1 MALHTHP
8 YIKKIAA
15 SAYPSRDKEQKHLKF
30 QAGLTLIELMIGLAV
45 GLLVVAVATVSLL
58 GSRSVTGAVSDI
70 SGIQQQAAYV
80 MRTFGTQLRQA
91 GSLYLDLGLD
101 ADGEGEIT
109 SATAFQL
116 RGNGEQAI
124 TEDRT
129 KTPIE
134 YTIQYTGYEEPTFAD
149 AGPISRNCVGTPGAG
164 KISEGA
170 TVTIGSIF
178 TLRDTVLRCNGE
190 VIYYSPTKKTEETNH
205 QPIAENVAN
214 FQVRYLLQSNDAA
227 NPTTLYANADDVN
240 NNWNQVQGVEVC
252 LVLFGTERIDMP
264 TDDPD
269 LTSYTDCTKTKV
281 DMTTLTAPRTNRMH
295 YVFRNVFQ
303 LRSQGLI

>member
-1 MALHTHP
+1 MALHTHR

-15 SAYPSRDKEQKHLKF
+15 SAYPARDKEQKHLKF

-101 ADGEGEIT
+101 ADGDGEIT

-116 RGNGEQAI
+116 RGSTDTAIAENNGSV
-124 TEDRT
+124 
-129 KTPIE
+129 
-134 YTIQYTGYEEPTFAD
+134 TIRFTGYEEPTFAN
-149 AGPISRNCVGTPGAG
+149 AGPISRNCLGAPGSIPAGTTAS
-164 KISEGA
+164 IE
-170 TVTIGSIF
+170 SIF
-178 TLRDTVLRCNGE
+178 TLNGTDLRCND
-190 VIYYSPTKKTEETNH
+190 
-205 QPIAENVAN
+205 QPIAQNVAA
-214 FQVRYLLQSNDAA
+214 FQVRYLLQGTDQDD
-227 NPTTLYANADDVN
+227 PTMLYTNRAGVAD
-240 NNWNQVQGVEVC
+240 WNRVQGVEVC
-252 LVLFGTERIDMP
+252 LVLFGTERIDLP
-264 TDDPD
+264 EGA
-269 LTSYTDCTKTKV
+269 SYTGCDGSTAV
-281 DMTTLTAPRTNRMH
+281 NITTLAAPRTNRMH

>member
-1 MALHTHP
+1 MALHTHY

-15 SAYPSRDKEQKHLKF
+15 SAYPARDKEQKHLKF

-116 RGNGEQAI
+116 RGSTDTAIAENNGSV
-124 TEDRT
+124 
-129 KTPIE
+129 
-134 YTIQYTGYEEPTFAD
+134 TIRFTGYEEPTFAN
-149 AGPISRNCVGTPGAG
+149 AGPISRNCLGAPGSIPAGTTAS
-164 KISEGA
+164 IE
-170 TVTIGSIF
+170 SIF
-178 TLRDTVLRCNGE
+178 TLNGTDLRCND
-190 VIYYSPTKKTEETNH
+190 
-205 QPIAENVAN
+205 QPIAQNVAA
-214 FQVRYLLQSNDAA
+214 FQVRYLLQGTDQDD
-227 NPTTLYANADDVN
+227 PTMLYTNREGVAD
-240 NNWNQVQGVEVC
+240 WNRVQGVEVC
-252 LVLFGTERIDMP
+252 LVLFGTERIDLP
-264 TDDPD
+264 EGA
-269 LTSYTDCTKTKV
+269 SYTGCDGSTAV
-281 DMTTLTAPRTNRMH
+281 NITTLAAPRTNRMH

>member
-1 MALHTHP
+1 MALHTHH

-15 SAYPSRDKEQKHLKF
+15 SAYPARDKEQKNFKF

-116 RGNGEQAI
+116 RGNSEQAI
-124 TEDRT
+124 TEDAEETPT
-129 KTPIE
+129 KYIV
-134 YTIQYTGYEEPTFAD
+134 QYTGYEEPTFAN
-149 AGPISRNCVGTPGAG
+149 AGPISRNCLGAPGSIPAGTTAS
-164 KISEGA
+164 IE
-170 TVTIGSIF
+170 SIF
-178 TLRDTVLRCNGE
+178 TLNGTDLRCND
-190 VIYYSPTKKTEETNH
+190 
-205 QPIAENVAN
+205 QPIAQNVAA
-214 FQVRYLLQSNDAA
+214 FQVRYLLQGTDQDD
-227 NPTTLYANADDVN
+227 PTMLYTNSAGVAD
-240 NNWNQVQGVEVC
+240 WNRVQGVEVC
-252 LVLFGTERIDMP
+252 LVLFGTERIDVP
-264 TDDPD
+264 AGGA
-269 LTSYTDCTKTKV
+269 SYTGCDGSTAV
-281 DMTTLTAPRTNRMH
+281 NITTLAAPRTNRMH

>member
-1 MALHTHP
+1 MALHTHR

-15 SAYPSRDKEQKHLKF
+15 SAYPARDKEQKHLKF

-101 ADGEGEIT
+101 ADGKGEIT

-116 RGNGEQAI
+116 RGSTDTAIAENNGSV
-124 TEDRT
+124 
-129 KTPIE
+129 
-134 YTIQYTGYEEPTFAD
+134 TIRFTGYEEPTFAN
-149 AGPISRNCVGTPGAG
+149 AGPISRNCLGAPGSIPAGTTAS
-164 KISEGA
+164 IE
-170 TVTIGSIF
+170 SIF
-178 TLRDTVLRCNGE
+178 TLNGTDLRCND
-190 VIYYSPTKKTEETNH
+190 
-205 QPIAENVAN
+205 QPIAQNVAA
-214 FQVRYLLQSNDAA
+214 FQVRYLLQGTDQDD
-227 NPTTLYANADDVN
+227 PTMLYTNSAGVAD
-240 NNWNQVQGVEVC
+240 WNRVQGVEVC
-252 LVLFGTERIDMP
+252 LVLFGTERIDLP
-264 TDDPD
+264 EGA
-269 LTSYTDCTKTKV
+269 SYTGCDGSTAV
-281 DMTTLTAPRTNRMH
+281 NITTLAAPRTNRMH

>member
-1 MALHTHP
+1 MALHTHH
-8 YIKKIAA
+8 YIKKIAL
-15 SAYPSRDKEQKHLKF
+15 SAYPARDKEQKHLKF

-116 RGNGEQAI
+116 RGSTDTAIAENNGSV
-124 TEDRT
+124 
-129 KTPIE
+129 
-134 YTIQYTGYEEPTFAD
+134 TIRFTGYEEPTFAN
-149 AGPISRNCVGTPGAG
+149 AGPISRNCLGAPGSIPAGTTAS
-164 KISEGA
+164 IE
-170 TVTIGSIF
+170 SIF
-178 TLRDTVLRCNGE
+178 TLNGTDLRCND
-190 VIYYSPTKKTEETNH
+190 
-205 QPIAENVAN
+205 QPIAQNVAA
-214 FQVRYLLQSNDAA
+214 FQVRYLLQGTDQDD
-227 NPTTLYANADDVN
+227 PTMLYTNSAGVAD
-240 NNWNQVQGVEVC
+240 WNRVQGVEVC
-252 LVLFGTERIDMP
+252 LVLFGTERIDLP
-264 TDDPD
+264 EGA
-269 LTSYTDCTKTKV
+269 SYTGCDGSTAV
-281 DMTTLTAPRTNRMH
+281 NITTLAAPRTNRMH

>member
-1 MALHTHP
+1 MALHTHH

-15 SAYPSRDKEQKHLKF
+15 SAYPARDKEQKHLKF

-101 ADGEGEIT
+101 ADGKGEIT

-116 RGNGEQAI
+116 RGSTDTAIAENNGSV
-124 TEDRT
+124 
-129 KTPIE
+129 
-134 YTIQYTGYEEPTFAD
+134 TIRFTGYEEPTFAN
-149 AGPISRNCVGTPGAG
+149 AGPISRNCLGAPGSIPAGTTAS
-164 KISEGA
+164 IE
-170 TVTIGSIF
+170 SIF
-178 TLRDTVLRCNGE
+178 TLNGTDLRCND
-190 VIYYSPTKKTEETNH
+190 
-205 QPIAENVAN
+205 QPIAQNVAA
-214 FQVRYLLQSNDAA
+214 FQVRYLLQGTDQDD
-227 NPTTLYANADDVN
+227 PTMLYTNSAGVAD
-240 NNWNQVQGVEVC
+240 WNRVQGVEVC
-252 LVLFGTERIDMP
+252 LVLFGTERIDVP
-264 TDDPD
+264 AGGA
-269 LTSYTDCTKTKV
+269 SYTGCDENDV
-281 DMTTLTAPRTNRMH
+281 DITTLAAPRTNRMH

>member
-1 MALHTHP
+1 MALHTHHH
-8 YIKKIAA
+8 IKKIAL
-15 SAYPSRDKEQKHLKF
+15 SAYPARDKEQKHLKF

-116 RGNGEQAI
+116 RGSTDTAIAENNGSV
-124 TEDRT
+124 
-129 KTPIE
+129 
-134 YTIQYTGYEEPTFAD
+134 TIRFTGYEEPTFAN
-149 AGPISRNCVGTPGAG
+149 AGPISRNCLGAPGSIPAGTTAS
-164 KISEGA
+164 IE
-170 TVTIGSIF
+170 SIF
-178 TLRDTVLRCNGE
+178 TLNGTDLRCND
-190 VIYYSPTKKTEETNH
+190 
-205 QPIAENVAN
+205 QPIAQNVAA
-214 FQVRYLLQSNDAA
+214 FQVRYLLQGTDQDD
-227 NPTTLYANADDVN
+227 PTMLYTNSAGVAD
-240 NNWNQVQGVEVC
+240 WNRVQGVEVC
-252 LVLFGTERIDMP
+252 LVLFGTERIDLP
-264 TDDPD
+264 EGA
-269 LTSYTDCTKTKV
+269 SYTGCDGSTAV
-281 DMTTLTAPRTNRMH
+281 NITTLAAPRTNRMH

>member
-1 MALHTHP
+1 MALHTHHK
-8 YIKKIAA
+8 IKKIAL
-15 SAYPSRDKEQKHLKF
+15 SAYPARDKEQKHLKF

-70 SGIQQQAAYV
+70 SGIQQQAAYA

-116 RGNGEQAI
+116 RGSTDTAIAENNGSV
-124 TEDRT
+124 
-129 KTPIE
+129 
-134 YTIQYTGYEEPTFAD
+134 TIRFTGYEEPTFAN
-149 AGPISRNCVGTPGAG
+149 AGPISRNCLGAPGSIPAGTTAS
-164 KISEGA
+164 IE
-170 TVTIGSIF
+170 SIF
-178 TLRDTVLRCNGE
+178 TLNGTDLRCND
-190 VIYYSPTKKTEETNH
+190 
-205 QPIAENVAN
+205 QPIAQNVAA
-214 FQVRYLLQSNDAA
+214 FQVRYLLQGTDQDD
-227 NPTTLYANADDVN
+227 PTMLYTNSAGVAD
-240 NNWNQVQGVEVC
+240 WNRVQGVEVC
-252 LVLFGTERIDMP
+252 LVLFGTERIDLP
-264 TDDPD
+264 AGA
-269 LTSYTDCTKTKV
+269 SYTGCDGSTAV
-281 DMTTLTAPRTNRMH
+281 NITTLAAPRTNRMH

>member
-1 MALHTHP
+1 MVLHTHH

-15 SAYPSRDKEQKHLKF
+15 SAYPARDKEQKHLKF

-101 ADGEGEIT
+101 ADGTGDID
-109 SATAFQL
+109 SATTFQL
-116 RGNGEQAI
+116 RSSTEQAI
-124 TEDRT
+124 TENEDGAVTVRF
-129 KTPIE
+129 
-134 YTIQYTGYEEPTFAD
+134 TGYEEPTFAD
-149 AGPISRNCVGTPGAG
+149 NGPIARNCLGAPGDIPAGTT
-164 KISEGA
+164 E
-170 TVTIGSIF
+170 TIESIF
-178 TLRDTVLRCNGE
+178 TLKGDDYELHCGGNSATA
-190 VIYYSPTKKTEETNH
+190 
-205 QPIAENVAN
+205 QPIASKVAQ
-214 FQVRYLLQSNDAA
+214 FQVRYLVQSEKA

-269 LTSYTDCTKTKV
+269 LTSYTDCTNTKV
-281 DMTTLTAPRTNRMH
+281 DMTTLTGDRTNRMH

>member
-1 MALHTHP
+1 MALHTHH

-101 ADGEGEIT
+101 ADGDGEIT

-116 RGNGEQAI
+116 RGSTDTAIAENNGSV
-124 TEDRT
+124 
-129 KTPIE
+129 
-134 YTIQYTGYEEPTFAD
+134 TIRFTGYEEPTFAN
-149 AGPISRNCVGTPGAG
+149 AGPISRNCLGAPGSIPAGTTTS
-164 KISEGA
+164 IE
-170 TVTIGSIF
+170 SIF
-178 TLRDTVLRCNGE
+178 TLNGTDLRCND
-190 VIYYSPTKKTEETNH
+190 
-205 QPIAENVAN
+205 QPIAQNVAA
-214 FQVRYLLQSNDAA
+214 FQVRYLLQGTDQDD
-227 NPTTLYANADDVN
+227 PTMLYTNSAGVAD
-240 NNWNQVQGVEVC
+240 WNRVQGVEVC
-252 LVLFGTERIDMP
+252 LVLFGTERIDLP
-264 TDDPD
+264 EGA
-269 LTSYTDCTKTKV
+269 SYTGCDGSTAV
-281 DMTTLTAPRTNRMH
+281 NITTLAAPRTNRMH

>member
-1 MALHTHP
+1 MALHTHH

-15 SAYPSRDKEQKHLKF
+15 SAYPARDKEQKHFKF

-101 ADGEGEIT
+101 ADGKGEIT

-116 RGNGEQAI
+116 RGSTDTAIAENNGSV
-124 TEDRT
+124 
-129 KTPIE
+129 
-134 YTIQYTGYEEPTFAD
+134 TIRFTGYEEPTFAN
-149 AGPISRNCVGTPGAG
+149 AGPISRNCLGAPGSIPAGTTTS
-164 KISEGA
+164 IE
-170 TVTIGSIF
+170 SIF
-178 TLRDTVLRCNGE
+178 TLNGTDLRCND
-190 VIYYSPTKKTEETNH
+190 
-205 QPIAENVAN
+205 QPIAQNVAA
-214 FQVRYLLQSNDAA
+214 FQVRYLLQGTDQDD
-227 NPTTLYANADDVN
+227 PTMLYTNSAGVAD
-240 NNWNQVQGVEVC
+240 WNRVQGVEVC
-252 LVLFGTERIDMP
+252 LVLFGTERIDLP
-264 TDDPD
+264 EGA
-269 LTSYTDCTKTKV
+269 SYTGCDGSTAV
-281 DMTTLTAPRTNRMH
+281 NITTLAAPRTNRMH

>member
-1 MALHTHP
+1 MALHTHH

-15 SAYPSRDKEQKHLKF
+15 SAYPARDKEQKHLKF

-101 ADGEGEIT
+101 ADGKGEIT

-116 RGNGEQAI
+116 RGSTDTAIAENNGSV
-124 TEDRT
+124 
-129 KTPIE
+129 
-134 YTIQYTGYEEPTFAD
+134 TIRFTGYEEPTFAN
-149 AGPISRNCVGTPGAG
+149 AGPISRNCLGAPGSIPAGTTAS
-164 KISEGA
+164 IE
-170 TVTIGSIF
+170 SIF
-178 TLRDTVLRCNGE
+178 TLNGTDLRCND
-190 VIYYSPTKKTEETNH
+190 
-205 QPIAENVAN
+205 QPIAQNVAA
-214 FQVRYLLQSNDAA
+214 FQVRYLLQGTDQDD
-227 NPTTLYANADDVN
+227 PTMLYTNSAGVAD
-240 NNWNQVQGVEVC
+240 WNRVQGVEVC
-252 LVLFGTERIDMP
+252 LVLFGTERIDLP
-264 TDDPD
+264 EGA
-269 LTSYTDCTKTKV
+269 SYTGCDGNAV
-281 DMTTLTAPRTNRMH
+281 DITALTGNRTNRMH

>member
-15 SAYPSRDKEQKHLKF
+15 SAYPARDKEQKHLKF

-116 RGNGEQAI
+116 RGNNEQAI
-124 TEDRT
+124 NEDEGT
-129 KTPIE
+129 GAV
-134 YTIQYTGYEEPTFAD
+134 TIRFTGYEEPTFAN
-149 AGPISRNCVGTPGAG
+149 AGPISRNCLGAPGSIPAGTTAS
-164 KISEGA
+164 IE
-170 TVTIGSIF
+170 SIF
-178 TLRDTVLRCNGE
+178 TLNGTDLRCND
-190 VIYYSPTKKTEETNH
+190 
-205 QPIAENVAN
+205 QPIAQNVAT

-227 NPTTLYANADDVN
+227 NPTMQYTNAAGVGR
-240 NNWNQVQGVEVC
+240 NWNRVQGVEVC
-252 LVLFGTERIDMP
+252 LVLFGTERIDLP
-264 TDDPD
+264 EGA
-269 LTSYTDCTKTKV
+269 SYTGCDGNDV
-281 DMTTLTAPRTNRMH
+281 DITALTGDRTNRMH

>member
-15 SAYPSRDKEQKHLKF
+15 SAYPARDKEQKHLKF

-101 ADGEGEIT
+101 ADGDGEIT

-116 RGNGEQAI
+116 RGSTDTAIAENNGSV
-124 TEDRT
+124 
-129 KTPIE
+129 
-134 YTIQYTGYEEPTFAD
+134 TIRFTGYEEPTFAN
-149 AGPISRNCVGTPGAG
+149 AGPISRNCLGAPGSIPAGTTAS
-164 KISEGA
+164 IE
-170 TVTIGSIF
+170 SIF
-178 TLRDTVLRCNGE
+178 TLNGTDLRCND
-190 VIYYSPTKKTEETNH
+190 
-205 QPIAENVAN
+205 QPIAQNVAA
-214 FQVRYLLQSNDAA
+214 FQVRYLLQGTDQDD
-227 NPTTLYANADDVN
+227 PTMLYTNSAGVAD
-240 NNWNQVQGVEVC
+240 WNRVQGVEVC
-252 LVLFGTERIDMP
+252 LVLFGTERIDLP
-264 TDDPD
+264 EGA
-269 LTSYTDCTKTKV
+269 SYTGCDGSTAV
-281 DMTTLTAPRTNRMH
+281 NITTLAAPRTNRMH

>member
-1 MALHTHP
+1 MALHTHQK
-8 YIKKIAA
+8 IKKIAL
-15 SAYPSRDKEQKHLKF
+15 SAYPARDKEQKHLKF

-116 RGNGEQAI
+116 RGNSEQAI
-124 TEDRT
+124 TEAEGT
-129 KTPIE
+129 GAI
-134 YTIQYTGYEEPTFAD
+134 TIQYTGYEEPTFAN
-149 AGPISRNCVGTPGAG
+149 AGPISRNCLGAPGSIPAGTTAS
-164 KISEGA
+164 IE
-170 TVTIGSIF
+170 SIF
-178 TLRDTVLRCNGE
+178 TLNGTDLRCND
-190 VIYYSPTKKTEETNH
+190 
-205 QPIAENVAN
+205 QPIAQNVAA
-214 FQVRYLLQSNDAA
+214 FEVRYLLQGTDQDD
-227 NPTTLYANADDVN
+227 PTMLYTNREGVAD
-240 NNWNQVQGVEVC
+240 WNQVQGVEVC
-252 LVLFGTERIDMP
+252 LVLFGTERIDLP
-264 TDDPD
+264 EGA
-269 LTSYTDCTKTKV
+269 SYTGCDGSTAV
-281 DMTTLTAPRTNRMH
+281 NITTLAAPRTNRMH

>member
-1 MALHTHP
+1 MALHTHH

-15 SAYPSRDKEQKHLKF
+15 SAYPARDKEQKHLKF

-116 RGNGEQAI
+116 RGNSEQAI
-124 TEDRT
+124 TEAEGT
-129 KTPIE
+129 GAI
-134 YTIQYTGYEEPTFAD
+134 TIQYTGYEEPTFAN
-149 AGPISRNCVGTPGAG
+149 AGPISRNCLGAPGSIPAGTTAS
-164 KISEGA
+164 IE
-170 TVTIGSIF
+170 SIF
-178 TLRDTVLRCNGE
+178 TLNGTDLRCND
-190 VIYYSPTKKTEETNH
+190 
-205 QPIAENVAN
+205 QPIAQNVAA
-214 FQVRYLLQSNDAA
+214 FQVRYLLQGTDQDD
-227 NPTTLYANADDVN
+227 PTMLYTNREGVAD
-240 NNWNQVQGVEVC
+240 WNQVQGVEVC
-252 LVLFGTERIDMP
+252 LVLFGTERIDLP
-264 TDDPD
+264 EGA
-269 LTSYTDCTKTKV
+269 SYTGCDGSTAV
-281 DMTTLTAPRTNRMH
+281 NITTLAAPRTNRMH

>member
-1 MALHTHP
+1 MALHTHR

-15 SAYPSRDKEQKHLKF
+15 SAYPAREKEQKHLKF

-116 RGNGEQAI
+116 RGSTDTAIAENNGSV
-124 TEDRT
+124 
-129 KTPIE
+129 
-134 YTIQYTGYEEPTFAD
+134 TIRFTGYEEPTFAN
-149 AGPISRNCVGTPGAG
+149 AGPISRNCLGAPGSIPAGTTAS
-164 KISEGA
+164 IE
-170 TVTIGSIF
+170 SIF
-178 TLRDTVLRCNGE
+178 TLNDTDLRCND
-190 VIYYSPTKKTEETNH
+190 
-205 QPIAENVAN
+205 QPIAQNVAA
-214 FQVRYLLQSNDAA
+214 FQVRYLLQGTDQDD
-227 NPTTLYANADDVN
+227 PTMLYTNSAGVAD
-240 NNWNQVQGVEVC
+240 WNRVQGVEVC
-252 LVLFGTERIDMP
+252 LVLFGTERIDVP
-264 TDDPD
+264 AGGA
-269 LTSYTDCTKTKV
+269 SYTGCDGNDV
-281 DMTTLTAPRTNRMH
+281 DITTLEGKRTNRMH

>member
-1 MALHTHP
+1 MTMHSTLHLS
-8 YIKKIAA
+8 KKIATP
-15 SAYPSRDKEQKHLKF
+15 AYPAREKHQKSLKT
-30 QAGLTLIELMIGLAV
+30 QLGLTLMELMIGLAI
-45 GLLVVAVATVSLL
+45 GLLVVAVATAALM
-58 GSRSVTGAVSDI
+58 GTRSVTGTVSDI

-101 ADGEGEIT
+101 ADGTGDID
-109 SATAFQL
+109 SATTFQL
-116 RGNGEQAI
+116 RSSTEQAI
-124 TEDRT
+124 TENEDGAVTVRF
-129 KTPIE
+129 
-134 YTIQYTGYEEPTFAD
+134 TGYEEPTFAD
-149 AGPISRNCVGTPGAG
+149 NGPIARNCLGAPGDIPAGTT
-164 KISEGA
+164 E
-170 TVTIGSIF
+170 TIESIF
-178 TLRDTVLRCNGE
+178 TLKGDDYELHCGGNSATA
-190 VIYYSPTKKTEETNH
+190 
-205 QPIAENVAN
+205 QPIASKVAQ
-214 FQVRYLLQSNDAA
+214 FQVRYLVQSEKA

-269 LTSYTDCTKTKV
+269 LTSYTDCDGTRV
-281 DMTTLTAPRTNRMH
+281 DMTALTGNRTNRMH

>member
-1 MALHTHP
+1 MALHTHHH
-8 YIKKIAA
+8 IKKIAL
-15 SAYPSRDKEQKHLKF
+15 SAYPARDKEQKHLKF

-116 RGNGEQAI
+116 RGNSEQAI
-124 TEDRT
+124 TEAEGT
-129 KTPIE
+129 GTI
-134 YTIQYTGYEEPTFAD
+134 TIQYTGYEEPTFAN
-149 AGPISRNCVGTPGAG
+149 AGPISRNCLGAPGSIPAGTTAS
-164 KISEGA
+164 IE
-170 TVTIGSIF
+170 SIF
-178 TLRDTVLRCNGE
+178 TLNGTDLRCND
-190 VIYYSPTKKTEETNH
+190 
-205 QPIAENVAN
+205 QPIAQNVAA
-214 FQVRYLLQSNDAA
+214 FEVRYLLQGTDQDD
-227 NPTTLYANADDVN
+227 PTMLYTNREGVAD
-240 NNWNQVQGVEVC
+240 WNQVQGAEVC
-252 LVLFGTERIDMP
+252 LVLFGTERIDLP
-264 TDDPD
+264 EGA
-269 LTSYTDCTKTKV
+269 SYTGCDGSTAV
-281 DMTTLTAPRTNRMH
+281 NITTLAAPRTNRMH

>member
-1 MALHTHP
+1 MALHTHHQ
-8 YIKKIAA
+8 IKKIAL
-15 SAYPSRDKEQKHLKF
+15 SAYPARDKEQKHLKF

-101 ADGEGEIT
+101 ADGKGEIT

-116 RGNGEQAI
+116 RGSTDTAIAENNGSV
-124 TEDRT
+124 
-129 KTPIE
+129 
-134 YTIQYTGYEEPTFAD
+134 TIRFTGYEEPTFAN
-149 AGPISRNCVGTPGAG
+149 AGPISRNCLGAPGSIPAGTTTS
-164 KISEGA
+164 IE
-170 TVTIGSIF
+170 SIF
-178 TLRDTVLRCNGE
+178 TLNGTDLRCND
-190 VIYYSPTKKTEETNH
+190 
-205 QPIAENVAN
+205 QPIAQNVAA
-214 FQVRYLLQSNDAA
+214 FQVRYLLQGTDQDD
-227 NPTTLYANADDVN
+227 PTMLYTNSAGVAD
-240 NNWNQVQGVEVC
+240 WNRVQGVEVC
-252 LVLFGTERIDMP
+252 LVLFGTERIDLP
-264 TDDPD
+264 EGA
-269 LTSYTDCTKTKV
+269 SYTGCDGSTAV
-281 DMTTLTAPRTNRMH
+281 NITTLAAPRTNRMH